1 MVGWIARITEFFI
14 EEGQRVPKPQE
25 NVMTHLQPRTG
36 LIDNPD
42 VIDLKIEATLS
53 GLLTDDDT
61 FRLTLAGR
69 QMFSSQLPQA
79 LFSDT
84 ITKRMISEFL
94 GDKSEISIIAW
105 MEMFLNFALVD
116 AELFD
121 ILNTAELAII
131 AMAEIHSLRTRT
143 LEMLIGAL
151 VLNNAKLYGF
161 VHIDQTTCMIT
172 RA

>member
-84 ITKRMISEFL
+84 ITKRM
-94 GDKSEISIIAW
+94 
-105 MEMFLNFALVD
+105 MFLNFALVD